1 MCWVNDAGLLGRE
14 GEGGPLVFSS
24 LYFLF
29 LYLPLVLFFY
39 YITPLRWRNGVLLL
53 FNLIFYGWGE
63 PVYILLMLFTIAV
76 DYAAGLLIGWNK
88 DRGRDGQA
96 RLWVTVAVV
105 VNLGLLFFFKYWDF
119 LAGTFANL
127 GWAGMPRLG
136 RPLPIGISFY
146 TFQSMSYP
154 VDVYRG
160 DAPTQK
166 NPVSFATFVTL
177 FPQLIAGPI
186 LKYKDLDDQLAHRTH
201 SPEQFASGVQVFV
214 IGLGKKVLLAN
225 NLGQLWD
232 IYKAMPVADLTTAGA
247 WLGILAFSFQLY
259 FDFSGYSDMAVGL
272 GRMLGFEFMRNFNY
286 PYIAKSL
293 TEFWRRWHISLG
305 TWFREYLYIPL
316 GGNRVSRGRLFVNLL
331 VVWAATGIWHGAS
344 WNYLLWGL
352 YFGVLLIV
360 EKGFLLSW
368 LSRLPAVVQHIYA
381 LFFIIVSWAIFA
393 LEDFGQMGQYLR
405 AMFGMA
411 GGGLADS
418 TFLYYLS
425 SYLPML
431 IIAALASTPLAR
443 RIWERLPA
451 RAVQVAVPVLLLA
464 GMLLSTAYLVDG
476 TYNPF
481 LYWQF

>member
-1 MCWVNDAGLLGRE
+1 M
-14 GEGGPLVFSS
+14 
-24 LYFLF
+24 
-29 LYLPLVLFFY
+29 
-39 YITPLRWRNGVLLL
+39 
-53 FNLIFYGWGE
+53 
-63 PVYILLMLFTIAV
+63 
-76 DYAAGLLIGWNK
+76 
-88 DRGRDGQA
+88 
-96 RLWVTVAVV
+96 
-105 VNLGLLFFFKYWDF
+105 
-119 LAGTFANL
+119 
-127 GWAGMPRLG
+127 
-136 RPLPIGISFY
+136 
-146 TFQSMSYP
+146 
-154 VDVYRG
+154 
-160 DAPTQK
+160 
-166 NPVSFATFVTL
+166 
-177 FPQLIAGPI
+177 
-186 LKYKDLDDQLAHRTH
+186 
-201 SPEQFASGVQVFV
+201 
-214 IGLGKKVLLAN
+214 
-225 NLGQLWD
+225 
-232 IYKAMPVADLTTAGA
+232 
-247 WLGILAFSFQLY
+247 
-259 FDFSGYSDMAVGL
+259 
-272 GRMLGFEFMRNFNY
+272 
-286 PYIAKSL
+286 
-293 TEFWRRWHISLG
+293 
-305 TWFREYLYIPL
+305 
-316 GGNRVSRGRLFVNLL
+316 SRGRLFVNLL
-331 VVWAATGIWHGAS
+331 VVWAATGSWHGAS

-411 GGGLADS
+411 GDGLADS